1 MNKPYRYFL
10 MVAREGNIKAA
21 SEKLHISQPSLTA
34 AIKKLELDIGVDL
47 FIRRSKGVELTNYGR
62 LFQEHV
68 QEQQEKHAHLMHKF
82 TDMQQRHFGKIKLGT
97 GEAWWEGFV
106 RSSVKTYQDQ
116 SPGCAFHLEFGN
128 NLSLIHHLVQG
139 DIDLFVGHEVNGL
152 HERCRVNFQPLFQE
166 KEALYVRK
174 GHPLLSCN
182 LSVTEL
188 IERQKDFPLLRVTPD
203 HARHHSVLAD
213 HLAQHQM
220 IRKDG
225 QDNRLIYDVDA
236 VPASIDMLNMTDAV
250 MPYSSEMQRWME
262 SKGIETLLVNEDQIG
277 NVGIYTKQGH
287 DDEKISLLID
297 LIKQDSLERGEG

>member
-34 AIKKLELDIGVDL
+34 AIKKLEADIGVDL

-68 QEQQEKHAHLMHKF
+68 QEQQEKHVYLMHKF
-82 TDMQQRHFGKIKLGT
+82 SDMQQRHFGKIKLGT
-97 GEAWWEGFV
+97 GEAWWERFV
-106 RSSVKTYQDQ
+106 RCSVQAYQEQ
-116 SPGCAFHLEFGN
+116 SPECAFHLEFGN

-139 DIDLFVGHEVNGL
+139 DIDLFVGHEVIGL
-152 HERCRVNFQPLFQE
+152 HDRCRVNFLPLFQE
-166 KEALYVRK
+166 KEALFVRQ
-174 GHPLLSCN
+174 GHPLLNSN
-182 LSVTEL
+182 LSVEEL
-188 IERQKDFPLLRVTPD
+188 IERQKSYPLLRVTPD
-203 HARHHSVLAD
+203 HARHHSVLED
-213 HLAQHQM
+213 HLAQHQL

-236 VPASIDMLNMTDAV
+236 VPASIDMLNMTDAI
-250 MPYSSEMQRWME
+250 MPYSSEMQSWMKD
-262 SKGIETLLVNEDQIG
+262 KGLETLLVNDDQIG

-287 DDEKISLLID
+287 DDEKIVQLIE
-297 LIKQDSLERGEG
+297 LIKKHSLKRDDV